1 MKRKSV
7 IALVLAAGLSLS
19 LFGCGSKTADPTG
32 APASPPP
39 PPPPAPPPPPPPPIR
54 SRTGSPPSRT
64 PRSASYPPP
73 PAARGTPSAALWPS
87 CSKTRSPAR

>member
-32 APASPPP
+32 APASQ
-39 PPPPAPPPPPPPPIR
+39 PPAN
-54 SRTGSPPSRT
+54 TEQNGQPSLQDAKI
-64 PRSASYPPP
+64 SIV
-73 PAARGTPSAALWPS
+73 SAASGGAWYSIGGALAELFKNEIPG
-87 CSKTRSPAR
+87 A